1 MTFLPIV
8 ERELRVAAR
17 RPVTHWLRL
26 GVALLGFAATL
37 LVLSNSRRM
46 GNSVQVGSAIF
57 TAISISALGFCLMA
71 GPFLTADTL
80 TSEKRE
86 GTLGLLFLTDLRPF
100 DIISGKL
107 AAASLNALL
116 VFLSTV
122 PLLMLPVLWGGV
134 SLKQVLLTALSL
146 ALALGVSLAIG
157 VFYSTVCRH
166 HRLAVLATLTT
177 VLLLGGLPF
186 LVLATECSL
195 RGSTAAFSLGC
206 LFVSPVALFVEALQG
221 SRLFRTAPPML
232 PVGVVFQTA
241 IILTAGMAACRWLPR
256 VAREGDTP
264 PTTRRPRPARLR
276 GSAELHPFWLAGRD
290 TATRRF
296 LFWTLVVLGVVCL
309 ALASIAVAK
318 SKGDLLA
325 VALCVAFFMHL
336 LFKCLFAA
344 EVTDRFYHDR
354 ATGNLELLL
363 TTPCPPQAI
372 LSGHWA
378 GLRHRFG
385 AARGFLTLV
394 NCVLVLALFTDA
406 GPRSSSEEFWVP
418 GLVVAGMVFLYL
430 DCQALFWTGLH
441 CALKARGTGRAFAGA
456 VGRILLPGWLAIFL
470 FFFAGFSGLLRGND
484 PIHAFLLLWMAGFV
498 TWDFTVTGRLRHR
511 LSERLRVLAS
521 EPRGTA

>member
-8 ERELRVAAR
+8 ERELRAAAR

-166 HRLAVLATLTT
+166 HRLALLATLTT

-256 VAREGDTP
+256 V
-264 PTTRRPRPARLR
+264 
-276 GSAELHPFWLAGRD
+276 
-290 TATRRF
+290 
-296 LFWTLVVLGVVCL
+296 
-309 ALASIAVAK
+309 
-318 SKGDLLA
+318 
-325 VALCVAFFMHL
+325 
-336 LFKCLFAA
+336 
-344 EVTDRFYHDR
+344 
-354 ATGNLELLL
+354 
-363 TTPCPPQAI
+363 
-372 LSGHWA
+372 
-378 GLRHRFG
+378 
-385 AARGFLTLV
+385 
-394 NCVLVLALFTDA
+394 
-406 GPRSSSEEFWVP
+406 
-418 GLVVAGMVFLYL
+418 
-430 DCQALFWTGLH
+430 
-441 CALKARGTGRAFAGA
+441 
-456 VGRILLPGWLAIFL
+456 
-470 FFFAGFSGLLRGND
+470 
-484 PIHAFLLLWMAGFV
+484 
-498 TWDFTVTGRLRHR
+498 
-511 LSERLRVLAS
+511 
-521 EPRGTA
+521 